1 MLPRKRILVFAA
13 ALLVFVAFNF
23 RVVFEFHG
31 SGALSQNLQKPQPQP
46 QPQPP
51 PPAVPVYVQQG
62 PPSAVTKLEVNAAS
76 PSAAPRAAA
85 ASSSSSFS
93 SKSLESPRAVVAG
106 IDVDQDGYRV
116 KHDQSWYR
124 PHTGG
129 YWKLRP
135 KASEALHAYARRAAA
150 TASGGSNALKGF
162 AYLLPNAEMGNQLV
176 AGMSAFLFAFV
187 TDRYWGVQ
195 SNGNYMA
202 NTQTYTRIWDTSA
215 AGFQWWLPSLNGV
228 SVPAASKT
236 LVNKNDAYD
245 ASPDVFQAEN
255 FFCGDL
261 NALYGSHASVGMNV
275 NQYFAPSILRNPHY
289 REKLKD
295 IFGDDYFGPVSRF
308 LLAPSAGTSK
318 LADDFRR
325 THMDGKFVVG
335 MHIRVSG
342 GWGLVGDPDEWME
355 LFAKAARAANTKD
368 TNPKQRQVVW
378 FIAVDQDPKKKE
390 FMAKYTHEPGVVV
403 VSTESVFGRD
413 IPTLMETA
421 FADMLILA
429 ECDKII
435 SSSFS
440 TYSYT
445 AHGMASNPPIVITQ
459 AQFSHQ
465 QRVDAASAAKG
476 PEILQFGVNLWSNQR
491 TTFAQVKTP
500 NPDPNPNPKP
510 ETPNPSRRARPAS
523 LAFIFISIGGRRMLH
538 VFSLPS
544 LTLSTS
550 TASARVRWVGGMQET
565 KPKPRNRL
573 HQSKVHRRLCSVSVA
588 KRAPVSRHAERW
600 IECM

>member
-1 MLPRKRILVFAA
+1 MLPRKRIPVVVAA
-13 ALLVFVAFNF
+13 VLLVFVAFNF

-31 SGALSQNLQKPQPQP
+31 SGALSQNLQQQKPQPA
-46 QPQPP
+46 

-62 PPSAVTKLEVNAAS
+62 PPSAVTKFDVNAAS
-76 PSAAPRAAA
+76 KAQASPSVVPRAAA
-85 ASSSSSFS
+85 ASSSSSFP
-93 SKSLESPRAVVAG
+93 SKSLESPRAAVAG
-106 IDVDQDGYRV
+106 TEVDQDGYRV

-135 KASEALHAYARRAAA
+135 KASEALHAYAQRAAA

-236 LVNKNDAYD
+236 LVNKNDAFD
-245 ASPDVFQAEN
+245 PSPDVFQAEN

-261 NALYGSHASVGMNV
+261 NALYDSHAAVGMNV

-308 LLAPSAGTSK
+308 LLTPSAGTSK

-325 THMDGKFVVG
+325 AHLDGKFVVG
-335 MHIRVSG
+335 MHIRVANG
-342 GWGLVGDPDEWME
+342 RDWGLVGDPDEWME
-355 LFAKAARAANTKD
+355 LFAKAARAANTKE

-390 FMAKYTHEPGVVV
+390 FTAKYAREPGVTI
-403 VSTESVFGRD
+403 VSTESVFGKD
-413 IPTLMETA
+413 IPTLMESA

-465 QRVDAASAAKG
+465 QRVDPASAAKG
-476 PEILQFGVNLWSNQR
+476 AEILQFGVNLWSNHR
-491 TTFAQVKTP
+491 TTFAQSPTSQPCFHFYFNWRAQDVTCFQ
-500 NPDPNPNPKP
+500 
-510 ETPNPSRRARPAS
+510 PSFVDAEYFDGQRP
-523 LAFIFISIGGRRMLH
+523 
-538 VFSLPS
+538 
-544 LTLSTS
+544 
-550 TASARVRWVGGMQET
+550 
-565 KPKPRNRL
+565 
-573 HQSKVHRRLCSVSVA
+573 C
-588 KRAPVSRHAERW
+588 
-600 IECM
+600 